1 MPRTTFDRIS
11 RDSSI
16 MAIGTALSRITGLA
30 RIFALAYALGI
41 TSLADA
47 YNLANVTP
55 LIVHDLVIGGVLSAT
70 FVPVFV
76 EQFTK
81 HNQKIASE
89 AISSVVTLTVVI
101 LLIATGLFALAA
113 PLFIDLYTLANHL
126 PSAPTERQVAI
137 SLLVLFTPQLTFYG
151 LMSILTALLNARKR
165 FAAPMYAPIVTNL
178 LTIGILLFYAKLARH
193 SSLIY
198 LQKNYGY
205 ILLLGIGS
213 TLAVGAQIL
222 VTLPSL
228 RGLNLNLHWHWQ
240 PRNPAVLT
248 IIRLSGWTFGFVIA
262 NQLALF
268 ITLALADSLGAGT
281 VASYNYA
288 YTFFQL
294 PFGIIAISIM
304 TAMTPRLA
312 EYWTK
317 GNNRL
322 FGHSTTLG
330 LLSVLALAI
339 PAMVGYL
346 ILAHPI
352 VELILAHGA
361 TKSAQVDSTSAA
373 LKMLALG
380 IPGFCAYLY
389 LIRVYQS
396 MQDTRT
402 AFYIYLFENAMNI
415 LFLFLLYGPL
425 GIKGIALS
433 ISIAYTLGTIVALL
447 HLHYRIGN
455 LYLLQAIKPLS
466 HVIISS
472 IIMGFIV
479 ALITS
484 LITAQHGILLLL
496 RVGLAILAGLASFAL
511 TALIAANVP
520 YMLRHVVTLYKSTNT
535 HRALHRKP

>member
-1 MPRTTFDRIS
+1 
-11 RDSSI
+11 

-41 TSLADA
+41 TGLADA

-76 EQFTK
+76 EQLTR
-81 HNQKIASE
+81 HNQKTATE
-89 AISSVVTLTVVI
+89 AISSVVTLTVII
-101 LLIATGLFALAA
+101 LVIATVLFTIAA

-126 PSAPTERQVAI
+126 PSAPTERQVATN
-137 SLLVLFTPQLTFYG
+137 LLILFTPQLAFYG
-151 LMSILTALLNARKR
+151 LMSLLTALLNARKR

-178 LTIGILLFYAKLARH
+178 LTIGVLLLYANLTQH
-193 SSLIY
+193 SSLVF
-198 LQKNYGY
+198 LQKHYGY
-205 ILLLGIGS
+205 VLLLGIGS
-213 TLAVGAQIL
+213 TLAVGAQLL

-228 RGLNLNLHWHWQ
+228 RGLDLHLHWHWQ
-240 PRNPAVLT
+240 PNNPAVLA
-248 IIRLSGWTFGFVIA
+248 ILRLSGWTFGFVIA

-312 EYWTK
+312 EYWTR
-317 GNNRL
+317 GNREL
-322 FGHSTTLG
+322 FGHHTTLG

-339 PAMVGYL
+339 PSMVGYL

-352 VELILAHGA
+352 VELVLAHGV
-361 TKSAQVDSTSAA
+361 TRTAQVAATSSA

-389 LIRVYQS
+389 LVRVYQS
-396 MQDTRT
+396 MQDTRS

-415 LFLFLLYGPL
+415 VFVFLLYGPL
-425 GIKGIALS
+425 GIKGIALA

-447 HLHYRIGN
+447 HLHYRIGD
-455 LYLLQAIKPLS
+455 LYLFQAIKPLS
-466 HVIISS
+466 HVFISS
-472 IIMGFIV
+472 MLMGFIV
-479 ALITS
+479 AIVAS
-484 LITAQHGILLLL
+484 LITAQHGFMLLI
-496 RVGLAILAGLASFAL
+496 RVGLAILAGLASFVL
-511 TALIAANVP
+511 TALLAANFP
-520 YMLRHVVTLYKSTNT
+520 YILKDIASRLPGVSIHRPLNKKS
-535 HRALHRKP
+535 